1 MRIEYNSKENWEKKI
16 VCGCKSI
23 FIAESDDIRY
33 SNSAYNGDDVEGVYY
48 VACPIC
54 NKSHYLDYEK
64 NNLFYE
70 QKENAKYAYEQ
81 EQDEWNRFSK

>member
-33 SNSAYNGDDVEGVYY
+33 SNSAYNGRDVYY
-48 VACPIC
+48 VSCPIC
-54 NKSHYLDYEK
+54 NQSHYLDDEED
-64 NNLFYE
+64 NLFSE
-70 QKENAKYAYEQ
+70 QKENAKRAYEQ